1 VLVGV
6 PHGAP
11 STIDP
16 RDLFVGKIFRGA
28 PGGSCR
34 PDRDLPMFIRWFREG
49 RLPLDRLVTRRYTLD
64 QINEA
69 CDALAHGEIAG
80 RAIVVL

>member
-1 VLVGV
+1 M
-6 PHGAP
+6 
-11 STIDP
+11 
-16 RDLFVGKIFRGA
+16 FVGKIFRGA

-34 PDRDLPMFIRWFREG
+34 PDRDLPMFVRWFREG

-64 QINEA
+64 QINDA

-80 RAIVVL
+80 RAIVEF